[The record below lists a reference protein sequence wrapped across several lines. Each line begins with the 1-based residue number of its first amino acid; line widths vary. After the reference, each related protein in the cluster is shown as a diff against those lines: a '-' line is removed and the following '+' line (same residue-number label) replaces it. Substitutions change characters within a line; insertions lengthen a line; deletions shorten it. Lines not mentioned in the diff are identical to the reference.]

1 MLLTDCHMPRMDG
14 FELAATIRGRE
25 AGTGARIPIVA
36 LTADA
41 IPSTERHCL
50 EVGMDAVLTKPVR
63 LDRLLAA
70 VERWLPRAL
79 EGRVAKG
86 AADAAQTA
94 EAAAQ
99 AAPEKAQD
107 GRVLDTSR
115 LEETF
120 GGFNDEAR
128 GFMTDFAEDADA
140 LNAGQRTLARDEV
153 HALKGASRSLGAV
166 ALGDLASDVQDLIDL
181 GDMERARA
189 LMPRL
194 RQARI
199 DLVRLLDEI
208 PAAA

>member
-1 MLLTDCHMPRMDG
+1 
-14 FELAATIRGRE
+14 
-25 AGTGARIPIVA
+25 
-36 LTADA
+36 
-41 IPSTERHCL
+41 
-50 EVGMDAVLTKPVR
+50 
-63 LDRLLAA
+63 
-70 VERWLPRAL
+70 
-79 EGRVAKG
+79 
-86 AADAAQTA
+86 
-94 EAAAQ
+94 
-99 AAPEKAQD
+99 
-107 GRVLDTSR
+107 VLDTSR

-128 GFMTDFAEDADA
+128 GFMTDFAEDADGMILRVERA
-140 LNAGQRTLARDEV
+140 LNAGQRKLARDEV